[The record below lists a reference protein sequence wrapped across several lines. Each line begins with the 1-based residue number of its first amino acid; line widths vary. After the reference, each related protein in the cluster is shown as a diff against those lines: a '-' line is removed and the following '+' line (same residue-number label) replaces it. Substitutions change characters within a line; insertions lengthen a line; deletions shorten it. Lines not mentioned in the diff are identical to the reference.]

1 MWFYVT
7 FQQASWRDDSF
18 GVHVAFPSAFLLRLH
33 VVAVDSKSLFYPN
46 TAASSSHG
54 KFMWFCIIHSW
65 LHGKSE
71 IKWIFVQ
78 RPRPARRESKVFSR
92 YLDNKYS
99 CMMNGRQ
106 EGTPQSIT
114 WLASIYDATLMMQ
127 APDLSPDGDLCDQH
141 SNLWRKIEIIEE
153 SAGKTLRINF

>member
-33 VVAVDSKSLFYPN
+33 VVNVDSKSLFYPN
-46 TAASSSHG
+46 TAASSSSHG

-99 CMMNGRQ
+99 CCMMNGRQ

-127 APDLSPDGDLCDQH
+127 APDLSPDGDLCDQQ
-141 SNLWRKIEIIEE
+141 SNLWEIIEE